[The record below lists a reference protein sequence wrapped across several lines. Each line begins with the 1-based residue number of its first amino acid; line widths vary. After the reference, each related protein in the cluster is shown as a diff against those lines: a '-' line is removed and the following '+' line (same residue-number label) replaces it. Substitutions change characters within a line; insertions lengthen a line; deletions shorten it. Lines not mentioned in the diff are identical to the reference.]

1 MAIIEFL
8 NRPNKTLT
16 GLRKAIDY
24 ITSPEKT
31 ELHLIC
37 GKDCNP
43 DNAYIEMTT
52 IKRSYGKDTGRQ
64 FIHFVQSFS
73 PYDRL
78 TPETANEIAKKLLKL
93 DCFKGFQIVTATHI
107 DKDHIHNHFIINTV
121 NYEIGYKWQQNPKD
135 LQKLKDY
142 SDELCRQY
150 GLIVIP
156 FMNESNYTKVGEY
169 RSTKRGMSWKY
180 ELYLAVNECI
190 RNSTSKEEFISNMN
204 KLGYGVKWTD
214 TRKYITFTTPNGKK
228 CRNNKLYKADE
239 VTKGKIENRLQL
251 NARYADKRELQQRMN
266 NVLNAVALLL
276 SPKSNNEKNSKN
288 HKNYPLSKLEGDA
301 LIERI
306 AELKKGRGLDWDNQ
320 YNNDYEQEW

>member
-1 MAIIEFL
+1 MAIIQFL

-24 ITSPEKT
+24 ITSLEKT
-31 ELHLIC
+31 KPHLIWE
-37 GKDCNP
+37 KDCNP
-43 DNAYIEMTT
+43 DNAYIEMAT
-52 IKRSYGKDTGRQ
+52 IKRTYGKDTGRQ
-64 FIHFVQSFS
+64 FIHFIQSFS

-78 TPETANEIAKKLLKL
+78 TPETANKIAKKLLKL
-93 DCFKGFQIVTATHI
+93 DYFKGFQIVTATHT

-121 NYEIGYKWQQNPKD
+121 NYETGYKWQQNSKD
-135 LQKLKDY
+135 LQRLKDY

-150 GLIVIP
+150 GLMVIP
-156 FMNESNYTKVGEY
+156 SMDKSNYTKAGEY
-169 RSTKRGMSWKY
+169 RSTRRGMSWKY

-190 RNSTSKEEFISNMN
+190 RNSTSKEEFISNIE
-204 KLGYGVKWTD
+204 KLGYKVKWTD
-214 TRKYITFTTPNGKK
+214 TRKYITFTTPSGKR

-239 VTKGKIENRLQL
+239 LTKEKIENRLQL

-276 SPKSNNEKNSKN
+276 SLKPNNQRNSKN
-288 HKNYPLSKLEGDA
+288 HKDYPLSKLEGDA

-320 YNNDYEQEW
+320 HNNDYEQEW